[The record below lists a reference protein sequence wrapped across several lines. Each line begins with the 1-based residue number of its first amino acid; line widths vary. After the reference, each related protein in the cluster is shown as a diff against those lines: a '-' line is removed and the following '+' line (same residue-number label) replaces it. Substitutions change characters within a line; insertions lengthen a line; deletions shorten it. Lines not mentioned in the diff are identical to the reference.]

1 MNTFETIQKR
11 RSIRKYRNQ
20 PVEKEKI
27 IQVLEAARC
36 GPSASNTQPCHV
48 IVITEPSIRESLRKI
63 YNRDWFVMAPV
74 NIVMCVNSKITWHSK
89 DGEEYWKVDAAIAM
103 QNLVLTATEL
113 GLGTCWIAA
122 FEKGGEKE
130 IRKILNIPKEM
141 RIVAMT
147 PLGYADETIEPP
159 THRKPLE
166 KMVHYEKW

>member
-1 MNTFETIQKR
+1 MSTFETIRKR
-11 RSIRKYRNQ
+11 RSVRQYKNQ

-27 IQVLEAARC
+27 TQILEAARC
-36 GPSASNTQPCHV
+36 GPSASNTQPCHI
-48 IVITEPSIRESLRKI
+48 IVVTDPGIHESLRKG
-63 YNRDWFVMAPV
+63 YNRDWFVKAPV
-74 NIVMCVNSKITWHSK
+74 IIVMCVNSKITWHSK

-147 PLGYADETIEPP
+147 PLGYFDEPKEPASE
-159 THRKPLE
+159 RKPLE
-166 KMVHYEKW
+166 NMVHYEKW